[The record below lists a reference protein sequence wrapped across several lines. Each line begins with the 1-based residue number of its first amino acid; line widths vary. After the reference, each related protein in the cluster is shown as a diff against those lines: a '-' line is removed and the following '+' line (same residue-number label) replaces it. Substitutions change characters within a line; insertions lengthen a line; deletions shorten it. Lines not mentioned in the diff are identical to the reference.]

1 MTKAA
6 SLLLLA
12 FAWSPAMAAQDQP
25 GRMTMPQA
33 LRDAAP
39 GAQSK
44 CDNDDPHAVVVCG
57 RSQAPYRIDPN
68 VLAATRAAEAPPP
81 KPPVGSAPPEQCTG
95 PNCGGGSYVPLVGM
109 AYHVP
114 AGPDPEFAAV
124 DVLAPGSH
132 PDTRSVRA
140 ANVCRIALH
149 RPPERARGASDT
161 LVVLSVIDNLVKGAA
176 GQAIQNMNLMFGLPE
191 TQGLLQPALVP

>member
-44 CDNDDPHAVVVCG
+44 CDNDDRHAVVVCG

-109 AYHVP
+109 ALTALKAV
-114 AGPDPEFAAV
+114 ELAAQG
-124 DVLAPGSH
+124 DDWREAFRTRPGQYRLYQEQQAKRAKKSGV
-132 PDTRSVRA
+132 SVGVTVG
-140 ANVCRIALH
+140 NS
-149 RPPERARGASDT
+149 RP
-161 LVVLSVIDNLVKGAA
+161 
-176 GQAIQNMNLMFGLPE
+176 
-191 TQGLLQPALVP
+191 